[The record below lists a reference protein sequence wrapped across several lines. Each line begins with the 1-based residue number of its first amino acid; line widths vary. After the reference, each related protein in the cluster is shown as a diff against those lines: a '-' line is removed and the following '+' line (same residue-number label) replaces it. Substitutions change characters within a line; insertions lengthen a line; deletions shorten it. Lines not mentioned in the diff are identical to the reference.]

1 MTLISLSDFPGE
13 FAMYRRGCIRLAFA
27 CGILI
32 AIQWGTSPAQQPER
46 KAYGLEKRVPWTTSK
61 VIGSPEPPPP
71 YKTEPAF
78 PKLPPFEEPLDLTYA
93 PGTNRLFVAG
103 RWGKIWSFVNKKDV
117 DKADLALEF
126 KGAVDSKGQPMKQV
140 IYAFT
145 FHPKFKDNGYI
156 YVTWIPNP
164 ETEGLPKGSRVSRFT
179 VKGEPPVIDR
189 ASEKIIFEWPNGGHN
204 GGCLKFGPDGY
215 LYIVTGDGSGIAD
228 SNNIGQ
234 DLSSIH
240 AKLLRI
246 SVDLVPLPRGSTPHA
261 YAIPGDNPFVNT
273 KGARPEVYAYGLRQ
287 LWRYSFDRK
296 TGDLWGGEVGQ
307 DLWEMIYKIEKGGNY
322 GWSVME
328 GTHEFRPERKKGPT
342 PILKPVV
349 EHSHTDFRS
358 ITGGFVYHGTRL
370 AELKGHYIYGDFDTG
385 RIWTI
390 KIERKNVISKDGKY
404 GHVDDYFTPS
414 EIARTTY
421 RIVSWGEDADG
432 EIYFCDFTGGGIH
445 QLVKAERKAGAL
457 QREQQEALVRA
468 LDLSIRDLELERDA
482 KLKVWSKAVAEVHV
496 ERTKLIRERRNAEAA
511 KLETLL
517 RELQGAPETKFPRKL
532 SETGIFASTKDHQVA
547 AGVIPYS
554 VNAQLWGDHA
564 YKERFL
570 AIPGAGQIGF
580 DEITYPQPSPG
591 APPGWKFPDG
601 TVLVKT
607 FGMEMERGNPL
618 SRKRLETRILHFQQF
633 PGTQEYGD
641 QYWRG
646 YTYVWNDDQTDAD
659 LLDEKG
665 LDKKLSIK
673 VGDKMVEQNYRFPS
687 RSECTLCHT
696 NAAKF
701 ALGVNTLQMNKD
713 FVYPSPGGEG
723 QGVRGPGVIANQL
736 ATLEHIGV
744 FSKKLP
750 AAPEKLAKLADF
762 NDASLPVDVRA
773 RSYLHSNCSH
783 CHMKWGGGNAE
794 FKLHLGLEL
803 KDLGIVNVPPAHGN
817 FKIDGA
823 KLLVPGHPE
832 QSMILHR
839 MNMTGLGRMPH
850 IGSRVIDEQAVK
862 LVSDWIKGMK

>member
-1 MTLISLSDFPGE
+1 MLRRSCLRFAPACAVLIL
-13 FAMYRRGCIRLAFA
+13 
-27 CGILI
+27 
-32 AIQWGTSPAQQPER
+32 IQWGSTPAQQPVK
-46 KAYGLEKRVPWTTSK
+46 KAFGLDKRVPWTTSK

-103 RWGKIWSFVNKKDV
+103 RWGKIWSFINKKDV
-117 DKADLALEF
+117 DKADLALELKDA
-126 KGAVDSKGQPMKQV
+126 KGDKQV

-156 YVTWIPNP
+156 YVTWIPDGSK
-164 ETEGLPKGSRVSRFT
+164 EGIPDGSRVSRFT
-179 VKGEPPVIDR
+179 VKGEPPMIDR
-189 ASEKIIFEWPNGGHN
+189 ASEKVIFTWPNGGHN

-246 SVDLVPLPRGSTPHA
+246 DVDNPPAGQAYGIPR
-261 YAIPGDNPFVNT
+261 DNPFAVALSIADG
-273 KGARPEVYAYGLRQ
+273 KPARPEVWAYGLRQ
-287 LWRYSFDRK
+287 LWRFSFDRK
-296 TGDLWGGEVGQ
+296 AGDLWGGEVGQ
-307 DLWEMIYKIEKGGNY
+307 DLWEMIYKIQKGGNY

-328 GTHEFRPERKKGPT
+328 GTHEFRPERTKGPT

-358 ITGGFVYHGTRL
+358 ITGGFVYHGKRL
-370 AELKGHYIYGDFDTG
+370 PELKGNYVYGDFDTG
-385 RIWTI
+385 RVWTI
-390 KIERKNVISKDGKY
+390 EKKPKALVVYGPGAKKGVKIIGMVPDNN
-404 GHVDDYFTPS
+404 

-421 RIVSWGEDADG
+421 RIVTWGEDADG

-445 QLVKAERKAGAL
+445 QLVKAPP
-457 QREQQEALVRA
+457 
-468 LDLSIRDLELERDA
+468 
-482 KLKVWSKAVAEVHV
+482 AEP
-496 ERTKLIRERRNAEAA
+496 
-511 KLETLL
+511 
-517 RELQGAPETKFPRKL
+517 QAPFPRKL
-532 SETGIFASTKDHQVA
+532 SETGIFASTKDHKVV

-564 YKERFL
+564 WKERFL
-570 AIPGAGQIGF
+570 AIPGTGQIGF

-591 APPGWKFPDG
+591 APPGWRFPDG

-607 FGMEMERGNPL
+607 FGMEMERGNPA
-618 SRKRLETRILHFQQF
+618 SKKRLETRILHFQQF

-646 YTYVWNDDQTDAD
+646 YTYVWNDAQTDAE

-665 LDKKLSIK
+665 LDKVLYIK
-673 VGDKMVEQNYRFPS
+673 QGMKTIAQNYRFPS

-701 ALGVNTLQMNKD
+701 ALGVSTLQMNRD
-713 FVYPSPGGEG
+713 HNYG
-723 QGVRGPGVIANQL
+723 GVIANQL

-744 FSKKLP
+744 FTKKLP
-750 AAPEKLAKLADF
+750 AAPEKLARLADF

-794 FKLHLGLEL
+794 FKLLVELPL
-803 KDLGIVNVPPAHGN
+803 KDMGIVNVNPAHGN

-850 IGSRVIDEQAVK
+850 IGSRVVDEQAVK
-862 LVSDWIKGMK
+862 LVHDWIKGMK